1 MPPTNRQWIGSG
13 RRPSIGT
20 LPSPKERSL
29 DLAIVERRRVLA
41 LFLSNGNLA
50 MCGCSTHQ
58 TDANQ
63 TVDRDPA
70 ALTLRVE
77 DMTCGHC
84 AGTIKKAIETG
95 VPGTSVEADPT
106 SRLVS
111 VRGSTDLTAIKALV
125 TEAGYTPTVA

>member
-1 MPPTNRQWIGSG
+1 MDRFRDRFMLLDDSEKK
-13 RRPSIGT
+13 RLT
-20 LPSPKERSL
+20 LPPLEAARS
-29 DLAIVERRRVLA
+29 IHRHQRRGD
-41 LFLSNGNLA
+41 NA

-58 TDANQ
+58 TQ
-63 TVDRDPA
+63 ETQVVERDPA

-95 VPGTSVEADPT
+95 LPGTQVDADPA
-106 SRLVS
+106 SKLVS
-111 VRGSTDLTAIKALV
+111 VRGSTDLSSIKALV